1 MKEVATI
8 KKLIS
13 IVVPA
18 YNEED
23 SVDELTTRLKSVFQK
38 TADYEFEVVL
48 IENGSTDRTY
58 EKLMKIRNDDERFK
72 ILKLSRNFRKDGGVT
87 AGLNYISGDA
97 AVLMD
102 ADLQDPPEMIPEFIK
117 KWEEGYE
124 NVYGIIEKREGVPF
138 LRRMN
143 SNIFYWLIN
152 KLAGGM
158 IPKNVSDFRLIDRK
172 VYRTINTMQ
181 ERNRFVRGLFAWVGF
196 KSIGINFD
204 KPQRF
209 AGVTNAD
216 TLKVIDLA
224 MKGIMA
230 HSYIPL
236 KLITFMG
243 IMVSLVSFVLLSAM
257 ILKWIIFGVPF
268 AGYGSIMTAILILF
282 GFLFTLL
289 GIIGEYIGLIYE
301 EVKSRPNYIVSEKHG
316 L

>member
-1 MKEVATI
+1 MDI

-13 IVVPA
+13 IVIPA

-23 SVDELTTRLKSVFQK
+23 SVDEIAKRLQSVFK
-38 TADYEFEVVL
+38 DASRFDFEVVF
-48 IENGSTDRTY
+48 IENGSTDNTY
-58 EKLMKIRNDDERFK
+58 ERLLNIRENDKRFK

-87 AGLNYISGDA
+87 AGLNFVSGDA
-97 AVLMD
+97 AILMD
-102 ADLQDPPEMIPEFIK
+102 ADLQDPPELILEFLR

-124 NVYGIIEKREGVPF
+124 NVYGIIKKREGVPF
-138 LRRMN
+138 LRRLN
-143 SNIFYWLIN
+143 SSIFYWIIN
-152 KLAGGM
+152 KLAGGR
-158 IPKNVSDFRLIDRK
+158 IPKNVSDFRLIDKK

-196 KSIGINFD
+196 KSIGVPFE

-209 AGVTNAD
+209 AGATNAD

-224 MKGIMA
+224 MKGILA

-236 KLITFMG
+236 KLITVLGLLISF
-243 IMVSLVSFVLLSAM
+243 LSFV
-257 ILKWIIFGVPF
+257 ILVALVFKWVFWGVPF
-268 AGYGSIMTAILILF
+268 AGFGTIMSALLLLF

-301 EVKSRPNYIVSEKHG
+301 EVKNRPNYIVSEKHG

>member
-1 MKEVATI
+1 MQTKA

-13 IVVPA
+13 IIVPA

-23 SVDELTTRLKSVFQK
+23 SVDELTRRLKSVFQK
-38 TADYEFEVVL
+38 APNYEFEVIF
-48 IENGSTDRTY
+48 IENGSMDNTY
-58 EKLMKIRNDDERFK
+58 EKLLNIREDDKRFK

-87 AGLNYISGDA
+87 AGLNFASGDA
-97 AVLMD
+97 AILMD
-102 ADLQDPPEMIPEFIK
+102 ADLQDPPELILDFLK

-124 NVYGIIEKREGVPF
+124 NVYGIIKKREGVPF

-143 SNIFYWLIN
+143 SHIFYWLIN
-152 KLAGGM
+152 KLTGGI

-172 VYRTINTMQ
+172 VYRTINTME

-196 KSIGINFD
+196 KSTGIMFE

-209 AGVTNAD
+209 AGETNAD

-224 MKGIMA
+224 MKGILA

-236 KLITFMG
+236 KLITLMG
-243 IMVSLVSFVLLSAM
+243 LMISFVSFVLLVVM
-257 ILKWIIFGVPF
+257 IFKWILLGVPF
-268 AGYGSIMTAILILF
+268 AGFGSIMSAILLLF

-289 GIIGEYIGLIYE
+289 GIIGEYVGLIYE
-301 EVKSRPNYIVSEKHG
+301 EVKNRPNYIVSEKHG

>member
-1 MKEVATI
+1 MDI

-13 IVVPA
+13 IVIPA

-23 SVDELTTRLKSVFQK
+23 SVDEIAKRLQSVFK
-38 TADYEFEVVL
+38 DASRFDFEVVF
-48 IENGSTDRTY
+48 IENGSTDNTY
-58 EKLMKIRNDDERFK
+58 ERLLNIRENDKRFK

-87 AGLNYISGDA
+87 AGLNFVSGDA
-97 AVLMD
+97 AILMD
-102 ADLQDPPEMIPEFIK
+102 ADLQDPPELILEFLR

-124 NVYGIIEKREGVPF
+124 NVYGIIKKREGVPF
-138 LRRMN
+138 LRRLN
-143 SNIFYWLIN
+143 SSIFYWIIN
-152 KLAGGM
+152 KLAGGR
-158 IPKNVSDFRLIDRK
+158 IPKNVSDFRLIDKK
-172 VYRTINTMQ
+172 VYSTINTMQ

-196 KSIGINFD
+196 KSIGVPFE

-209 AGVTNAD
+209 AGATNAD

-224 MKGIMA
+224 MKGILA

-236 KLITFMG
+236 KLITVLGLLISF
-243 IMVSLVSFVLLSAM
+243 LSFV
-257 ILKWIIFGVPF
+257 ILVALVFKWVFWGVPF
-268 AGYGSIMTAILILF
+268 AGFGTIMSALLLLF

-301 EVKSRPNYIVSEKHG
+301 EVKNRPNYIVSEKHG